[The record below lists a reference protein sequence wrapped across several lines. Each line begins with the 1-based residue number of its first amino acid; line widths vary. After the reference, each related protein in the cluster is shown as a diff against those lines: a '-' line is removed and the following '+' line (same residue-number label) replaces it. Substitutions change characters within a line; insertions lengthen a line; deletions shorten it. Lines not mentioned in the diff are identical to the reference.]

1 MKMDIYI
8 DILFFNNLISDFLI
22 LSLCENKFTYDKN
35 SILKKI
41 CASITGAVYAC
52 LFVFDMPD
60 FFYSAPILII
70 VSIAMCAIAFLPCE
84 LVDFAKKC
92 ISFHFVS
99 IMFCGIFYTVNQK
112 ISYGIPEI
120 LWIFCIALSFLV
132 CKIAFLKIKSDLYST
147 NCRIKIEY
155 KNNKVAFN
163 GMIDSGNSLIDPVSH
178 KSVLIIDEKI
188 LKELFSPSI
197 TKNNLCEFID
207 SKDFKVI
214 PYKTISDS
222 GVTYGFLPD
231 KLICNNKKIKNVIVA
246 VSPSQISTNA
256 LISTKII

>member
-1 MKMDIYI
+1 MDIYI

-22 LSLCENKFTYDKN
+22 LSLCENKFTYDKISN
-35 SILKKI
+35 LRKI

-60 FFYSAPILII
+60 FFYSAPFRIM
-70 VSIAMCAIAFLPCE
+70 VSIGMCATAFLPCTLTD
-84 LVDFAKKC
+84 LVKKC
-92 ISFHFVS
+92 IVFHIIS
-99 IMFCGIFYTVNQK
+99 IIFCGIFYTVNQK
-112 ISYGIPEI
+112 ISYELSDT
-120 LWIFCIALSFLV
+120 LWIFCISLSFLV
-132 CKIAFLKIKSDLYST
+132 CKIAFLKIKSDLYSK

-155 KNNKVAFN
+155 KKNKVVFN
-163 GMIDSGNSLIDPVSH
+163 GMIDSGNSLIDPVSLMP
-178 KSVLIIDEKI
+178 VLIIDERI

-197 TKNNLCEFID
+197 TKNNLCEFVD